1 MDALTVTKEILGFFA
16 ILASAYVLGKL
27 LSKIKLPAILGWLIA
42 GIVFGPYLAG
52 LVPVSFINHPI
63 YRYFIHAFEVFAGLM
78 VGRELSVR
86 KLKSSGK
93 EIIITTLFQSLGT
106 FVVVTLIFLAALA
119 IAHQPL
125 YLAFIFGSI
134 ALATAPAPAL
144 SIVDQYKTDG
154 PVTRTL
160 IPMAALDDVV
170 GVIVFFTVNAVVS
183 SYFGAESLSWWKIV
197 LMLFL
202 PFIIG
207 GVLGFFC
214 SLMAKHIHQKWVS
227 FFLMLFFQ
235 LGCLAIVYVSNTY
248 LIGQDTINCFLTGM
262 AFTAM
267 VANLVPEKQEEQ
279 VEALYAPILSLS
291 LLIVIVSLGM
301 PLDVRTIKGAGVF
314 TAVYIIARAIGKIG
328 GASIG
333 SKIMKAPKTVVHYLG
348 LTLLP
353 HSGVSL
359 VFTGIALNTLQTAD
373 PNSASLL
380 QGTIAAAAIINE
392 IIAVILAKIGFTKAG
407 ELSQRGIYA
416 GENEAPQGE
425 TASSSNK

>member
-1 MDALTVTKEILGFFA
+1 MDALTVTQEILGFFA

-27 LSKIKLPAILGWLIA
+27 LSKIELPAILGWLIA

-170 GVIVFFTVNAVVS
+170 GVIVFFTVNAVVLPIS
-183 SYFGAESLSWWKIV
+183 GPKA
-197 LMLFL
+197 FL
-202 PFIIG
+202 G
-207 GVLGFFC
+207 GRLC
-214 SLMAKHIHQKWVS
+214 
-227 FFLMLFFQ
+227 
-235 LGCLAIVYVSNTY
+235 
-248 LIGQDTINCFLTGM
+248 
-262 AFTAM
+262 
-267 VANLVPEKQEEQ
+267 
-279 VEALYAPILSLS
+279 
-291 LLIVIVSLGM
+291 
-301 PLDVRTIKGAGVF
+301 
-314 TAVYIIARAIGKIG
+314 
-328 GASIG
+328 
-333 SKIMKAPKTVVHYLG
+333 
-348 LTLLP
+348 
-353 HSGVSL
+353 
-359 VFTGIALNTLQTAD
+359 
-373 PNSASLL
+373 
-380 QGTIAAAAIINE
+380 
-392 IIAVILAKIGFTKAG
+392 
-407 ELSQRGIYA
+407 
-416 GENEAPQGE
+416 
-425 TASSSNK
+425 